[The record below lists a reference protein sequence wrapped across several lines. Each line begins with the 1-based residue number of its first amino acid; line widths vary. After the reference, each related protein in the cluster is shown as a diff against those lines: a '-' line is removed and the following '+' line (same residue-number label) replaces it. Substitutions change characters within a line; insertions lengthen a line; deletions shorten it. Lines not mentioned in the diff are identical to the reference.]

1 MFEEAAE
8 CKGTTWKPEEDR
20 RLQKVMSELGGT
32 SGTGFSWSAVAK
44 RLGGG
49 RTGKSCRLRW
59 FNQLSPTLKKEP
71 FSPEEDQIVIQAHAK
86 YGNQWALIAKLS
98 GLEGRT
104 DNAIKNRWNSTL
116 KRKLALGEISDP
128 TSGAS
133 KAKQPR
139 SSDSDSDAPS
149 PKRARSA
156 PGTSSPKRGRRT
168 ANSAKSSPSCISAP
182 AFLSQPLADA
192 DPFEAAQHLARTAT
206 AALNFVR
213 GSGLDSPATSVD
225 SDSQGFPI
233 GKRNM
238 ATAFLDPLASPISV
252 LEAFKSFRE
261 DIDVLSLDSVSEEVL
276 ADADFL
282 FDLSEDDMMSELGP
296 IPDLDAAVA
305 AAEPLPRLALPA
317 CSTGG
322 DVRAATAVIA
332 AASYRVP
339 DTPRSPF
346 EDALDG
352 AQRSFSGFAASSGGS
367 CALPDLEAIAAARQR
382 LQTQPSLR
390 TAESIGSPGSS
401 ISHPFCLGDEAVS
414 SVRLEDFNS
423 SSSAASAISQLVAA
437 RARAAAAAAAA
448 AAAPQVPASPAV
460 AALEKAASSLADNL
474 HTCLA
479 RFSSPRSPLPR
490 SWSSTPKADVNILP
504 RDSLAEIMAAEE
516 VIAAK
521 HKLTSVASLSNRH
534 SSVSFKSSRSLTNGM
549 WNKYSVTCFLAGGS
563 DEHCAV
569 LQDGFNVFV
578 LSAAL
583 AVDCS
588 KFVVAV

>member
-1 MFEEAAE
+1 MVEEAPE

-20 RLQKVMSELGGT
+20 RLQKVMTELGGT

-71 FSPEEDQIVIQAHAK
+71 FSPQEDQIVIQAHAK

-116 KRKLALGEISDP
+116 KRKLALGEISGP

-139 SSDSDSDAPS
+139 SSDSDSDSPS

-156 PGTSSPKRGRRT
+156 PGSGILKHRRRT
-168 ANSAKSSPSCISAP
+168 ANSAKSSPSRISAGV
-182 AFLSQPLADA
+182 FLSQPLADA
-192 DPFEAAQHLARTAT
+192 DPFEAAQHLARTAS

-213 GSGLDSPATSVD
+213 GSSLDSPTSSVN
-225 SDSQGFPI
+225 SDSQGSPI
-233 GKRNM
+233 GKRAM
-238 ATAFLDPLASPISV
+238 DGAFPDPLASPISV

-261 DIDVLSLDSVSEEVL
+261 DIDVLSLESVSEEVL

-282 FDLSEDDMMSELGP
+282 FDLSENDMMSELGP
-296 IPDLDAAVA
+296 IPDLDAAAA

-352 AQRSFSGFAASSGGS
+352 AQRSFSGFAASSGSGS

-382 LQTQPSLR
+382 LQSQPSLR
-390 TAESIGSPGSS
+390 TAESIGSPVSS
-401 ISHPFCLGDEAVS
+401 VSQPFCLGDEAVS

-423 SSSAASAISQLVAA
+423 SSSAASAISQIVAA

-479 RFSSPRSPLPR
+479 RFSSPLPR
-490 SWSSTPKADVNILP
+490 SWSISPKADVNILP

-521 HKLTSVASLSNRH
+521 NKLTSVASLSN
-534 SSVSFKSSRSLTNGM
+534 SRVPVCLTVGM
-549 WNKYSVTCFLAGGS
+549 WNKVW
-563 DEHCAV
+563 
-569 LQDGFNVFV
+569 
-578 LSAAL
+578 
-583 AVDCS
+583 
-588 KFVVAV
+588 